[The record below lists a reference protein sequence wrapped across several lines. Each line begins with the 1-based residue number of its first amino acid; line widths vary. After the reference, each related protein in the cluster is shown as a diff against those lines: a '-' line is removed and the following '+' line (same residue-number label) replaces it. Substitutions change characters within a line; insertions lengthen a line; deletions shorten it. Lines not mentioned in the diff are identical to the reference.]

1 MTVNPDWVLL
11 VVAILAALALA
22 AIAVTAH
29 RRSSPRSTTAMWCR
43 ALAALALVGVA
54 LRPGGADPSRSNE
67 AAGAEVIVIVDRTT
81 SMGATDFAGKPRMSG
96 VTADLTS
103 LAAAMPSARVSVI
116 ASDNQ
121 ARIALPPSTDPA
133 ALRTLAETLGW
144 RETVNATGTD
154 IGLAEPLAR
163 QMLVKARE
171 SRPTAKRYLVYMGDG
186 EQTASSAP
194 HSFSD
199 VSGLIDGGLVLGY
212 GTTSGGTMPI
222 RPGATEKVTRN
233 GSAAVS
239 HADPQALRTM
249 ARQLGGQ
256 FLQRDA
262 TSTVTWWENP
272 LQQPADPQ
280 PGRIH
285 HWAWWFAAA
294 ALICETADAWLSVRA
309 WRRMRREVA

>member
-1 MTVNPDWVLL
+1 MTVHPDWVLL
-11 VVAILAALALA
+11 VVAVLATLALA
-22 AIAVTAH
+22 AIAVTTR
-29 RRSSPRSTTAMWCR
+29 RRSSPRSTAAMWCR
-43 ALAALALVGVA
+43 VLAALLLVGVA
-54 LRPGGADPSRSNE
+54 LRPGSADIPHSDE

-81 SMGATDFAGKPRMSG
+81 SMGATDHDGKSRMSG
-96 VTADLTS
+96 VTADLVS
-103 LAAAMPSARVSVI
+103 LADAMPSARVTVI

-144 RETVNATGTD
+144 RETMNAAGSD
-154 IGLAEPLAR
+154 IGMAEPLAR
-163 QMLVKARE
+163 QMLVKARD

-199 VSGLIDGGLVLGY
+199 ISGLIDGGLVLGY

-233 GSAAVS
+233 GSPAVS

-249 ARQLGGQ
+249 AEQMGGR
-256 FLQRDA
+256 FLQRNA
-262 TSTVTWWENP
+262 ASKVTWWENP

-280 PGRIH
+280 PGRTR

-294 ALICETADAWLSVRA
+294 ALVCEMADAWLSVRA
-309 WRRMRREVA
+309 WRRMRKDVA

>member
-1 MTVNPDWVLL
+1 MTINPDWILL
-11 VVAILAALALA
+11 VVAILAAFVLA
-22 AIAVTAH
+22 AIAVMAPRH
-29 RRSSPRSTTAMWCR
+29 SSPRSTTAMWCR
-43 ALAALALVGVA
+43 VLAALLLVGVA
-54 LRPGGADPSRSNE
+54 LRPGSTDTTRSNE
-67 AAGAEVIVIVDRTT
+67 AAGAEVVVIVDRTT
-81 SMGATDFAGKPRMSG
+81 SMGATDYSGRPRMSG
-96 VTADLTS
+96 VTADLIS
-103 LAAAMPSARVSVI
+103 LAAAMPSARVTVI

-163 QMLVKARE
+163 QMLVKARA
-171 SRPTAKRYLVYMGDG
+171 SRPSAKRYLVYMGDG

-233 GSAAVS
+233 GSPAVS
-239 HADPQALRTM
+239 RANPQSLQTM
-249 ARQLGGQ
+249 AEQMGGR
-256 FLQRDA
+256 FVQRNGA
-262 TSTVTWWENP
+262 STVTWWENP

-280 PGRIH
+280 SGHVR

-294 ALICETADAWLSVRA
+294 ALVCEMADVWLSVRA
-309 WRRMRREVA
+309 WRRMRKEVA